1 MTGCKNNLDSYLISD
16 MIEPMINN
24 WKRITIELPQEGER
38 VLISDG
44 EIIAIA
50 QYIISENHHNWLFDN
65 SNFKCMKIDYWQ
77 SLPELPQ
84 KIEVI
89 SAEK

>member
-1 MTGCKNNLDSYLISD
+1 
-16 MIEPMINN
+16 MIN
-24 WKRITIELPQEGER
+24 WIRLTEVSSMYPSEGER
-38 VLISDG
+38 ILVSDG

-50 QYIISENHHNWLFDN
+50 QYIISENHRNWLFDN

-77 SLPELPQ
+77 PLPTLP
-84 KIEVI
+84 KPIEVI